1 MQLNRFDR
9 CIIKMTIDKSEQTV
23 IDTTHEDVN

>member
-9 CIIKMTIDKSEQTV
+9 SIIKMIDKSEETV
-23 IDTTHEDVN
+23 IDTTHEVVN

>member
-9 CIIKMTIDKSEQTV
+9 SIIKMIDKSEETV

>member
-1 MQLNRFDR
+1 MQLNRFDWS
-9 CIIKMTIDKSEQTV
+9 IVKMIDKSEETV